1 MNVRGTRVTILC
13 NVKTGVF
20 REMQLDK
27 LSKDDYI
34 VGGAT
39 LLLLIDL
46 LFLPWISVSVGPFTA
61 SSSGTGSPDGWAG
74 VLAVL
79 VSVALL
85 ADLLVERFSPQT
97 TVPSSGGSREA
108 TRFRLAVGIAAC
120 LILKLIFH
128 VSSTFSYA
136 GFGFWA
142 AIVLTIALVIGTL
155 RLSQGKALVKGTGL
169 A

>member
-1 MNVRGTRVTILC
+1 
-13 NVKTGVF
+13 
-20 REMQLDK
+20 MQLDK

-46 LFLPWISVSVGPFTA
+46 LFLPWISVSFGPFTA

-85 ADLLVERFSPQT
+85 VDLLVERFSPQV
-97 TVPSSGGSREA
+97 TVPNLGGGREA
-108 TRFRLAVGIAAC
+108 TRFRLAVAIAVC
-120 LILKLIFH
+120 LVLKLIFH
-128 VSSTFSYA
+128 VSSTFNYA
-136 GFGFWA
+136 GFGFWV
-142 AIVLTIALVIGTL
+142 AIVLTVVLVVGTL
-155 RLSQGKALVKGTGL
+155 RLSQGKALLRG
-169 A
+169 ARI